1 MIAVAR
7 LAVAFGLAG
16 LLPFLFGAFSLLFW
30 PQHSDALV
38 GYFYLYSAGI
48 LAFMAGVYWPI
59 ALQLED
65 RCYPLSPLTT
75 IVLSQL
81 FFLTAGIGLILPV
94 SVQLVLYPI
103 AYLGLY
109 VVDVRWMNLYWPRW
123 YRRLRLILTVVALLT
138 QLVVATLYLSAH

>member
-16 LLPFLFGAFSLLFW
+16 LIPFLFGAASLLLW
-30 PQHSDALV
+30 PQHNDQLV
-38 GYFYLYSAGI
+38 HYFYLYSAGI

-65 RCYPLSPLTT
+65 RCYPLSPLST
-75 IVLSQL
+75 IFLSQL
-81 FFLTAGIGLILPV
+81 FFLTAGIGLVLPV
-94 SVQLVLYPI
+94 SVQLILYPL

-109 VVDVRWMNLYWPRW
+109 AVDVRWMNLYWPGW
-123 YRRLRLILTVVALLT
+123 YRKLRLVLTAVALVS
-138 QLVVATLYLSAH
+138 QLLVAGLYLSSH

>member
-16 LLPFLFGAFSLLFW
+16 LIPFLFGASSLLFW
-30 PQHSDALV
+30 PQHSQTLV
-38 GYFYLYSAGI
+38 PYFYLYSAGI

-81 FFLTAGIGLILPV
+81 FFLTAGIGLVLPV
-94 SVQLVLYPI
+94 DVQLVLYPI

-109 VVDVRWMNLYWPRW
+109 IVDVRWMNLYWPGW
-123 YRRLRLILTVVALLT
+123 YRRLRLILTAVALLT

>member
-16 LLPFLFGAFSLLFW
+16 LVPFLLGALSLLLW
-30 PQHSDALV
+30 PAHNDQLAH
-38 GYFYLYSAGI
+38 YFYLYSAGI

-59 ALQLED
+59 ALQLEA

-81 FFLTAGIGLILPV
+81 FFLTAGIGLVLPV
-94 SVQLVLYPI
+94 TAQLVLYPL

-109 VVDVRWMNLYWPRW
+109 VVDVRWMNLYWPGW
-123 YRRLRLILTVVALLT
+123 YRKLRLVLTAVALLS
-138 QLVVATLYLSAH
+138 QLVVAGLYLSSP